1 MFRIP
6 NKLWP
11 IPATMICFSII
22 FLISVRHKNQRLR
35 CGFAAAAIVCTM
47 AFCIAGC
54 GGGGSTV
61 TPPPLQPLPGSYPF
75 TVTATVNGAPP
86 KNIQLTLNVQ

>member
-11 IPATMICFSII
+11 IPATMIFCWII
-22 FLISVRHKNQRLR
+22 FLISMKYRNQRFR
-35 CGFAAAAIVCTM
+35 HGFAAAAIVCTM

-61 TPPPLQPLPGSYPF
+61 APPPLQPLPGSYPF
-75 TVTATVNGAPP
+75 TVTATVNGAPA